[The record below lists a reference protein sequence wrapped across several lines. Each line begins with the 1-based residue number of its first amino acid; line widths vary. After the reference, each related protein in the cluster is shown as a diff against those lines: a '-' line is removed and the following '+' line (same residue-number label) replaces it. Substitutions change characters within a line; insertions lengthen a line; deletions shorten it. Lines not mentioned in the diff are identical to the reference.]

1 MRKTLEVLF
10 LLLLQ
15 HSQQR
20 FNRVFRRDVIRQMK
34 EGTNER
40 CRRHLSSPRNMEK
53 YVKRPSRRVRRL
65 EWKSSLA
72 PAPWHASLA
81 WPAVPCTHP
90 PGAINAVS
98 MISLWEELPACLR
111 LRFTDGFFVLCRA
124 RGASFVSGTLASH
137 SQICGPTVP
146 TKCQVAN
153 ARATDFSFSQDQR
166 EGHRQCL
173 YSLDGLISILR

>member
-72 PAPWHASLA
+72 PAPPWHASLT
-81 WPAVPCTHP
+81 WPAAAVPCTHP

-111 LRFTDGFFVLCRA
+111 LRFTYGFFVLCRA

-137 SQICGPTVP
+137 SQICVP
-146 TKCQVAN
+146 TSAN
-153 ARATDFSFSQDQR
+153 ARATDFSSPKISERAIVNFST
-166 EGHRQCL
+166 L
-173 YSLDGLISILR
+173 